1 MRTLVRIRQLA
12 SGEYAVQVVCL
23 LKGQHVNNNKNW
35 VDHAKFT
42 NEREAEMH
50 ARGLVDGYAAQLLGQ
65 PRSED
70 SCRKTLSRQSGKYW
84 LYPRRD
90 CRVNLG

>member
-35 VDHAKFT
+35 VDHAEFT
-42 NEREAEMH
+42 NEREAELC
-50 ARGLVDGYAAQLLGQ
+50 ARNLADGYAIQHLNESSGTAT
-65 PRSED
+65 R
-70 SCRKTLSRQSGKYW
+70 RKTFSRQSGKYW
-84 LYPRRD
+84 LHPQRD

>member
-35 VDHAKFT
+35 VDHAEFT
-42 NEREAEMH
+42 NER
-50 ARGLVDGYAAQLLGQ
+50 
-65 PRSED
+65 
-70 SCRKTLSRQSGKYW
+70 
-84 LYPRRD
+84 
-90 CRVNLG
+90 